1 MRQPDKGF
9 TLIEIIVVIVVAG
22 ILSGITTHIITQ
34 PVKSYVDLSR
44 RTTLVDIAEMSLRR
58 ILRDIRRALP
68 NSIRITGGGTVLEIL
83 HTVDGGRYR
92 AAGSGDVL
100 DFTATTPP
108 DNSFEVIG
116 TLQNFS
122 AIDTANDQLVIY
134 NLGSGISQADAYQNS
149 NNNRASLT
157 AASSASNIVF
167 SSKKFPLSSPQQR
180 FFIVDT
186 PVTFRCDTSAVA
198 TKNKQLQRYQ
208 GYPILASQPNPP
220 AVSASILANHVSGC
234 VFSYNSGTATRSG
247 LVTLE
252 ITLTDEAGESVHLM
266 HQVHVDNIP

>member
-1 MRQPDKGF
+1 MRAKGF
-9 TLIEIIVVIVVAG
+9 TLIELIVVIVIVG
-22 ILSGITTHIITQ
+22 LLSGLITNLITR
-34 PVKSYVDLSR
+34 PVQSYIDLGR
-44 RTTLVDIAEMSLRR
+44 RTTLVDVAEMALRR
-58 ILRDIRRALP
+58 MQRDIRRALP

-92 AAGSGDVL
+92 AAGGVDIL
-100 DFTATTPP
+100 DFTATN

-134 NLGSGISQADAYQNS
+134 NLGSGISQADAYQSS
-149 NNNRASLT
+149 NNNRATLT
-157 AASSASNIVF
+157 AASSASNIAF

-208 GYPILASQPNPP
+208 DYPISVSQPNPP

-252 ITLTDEAGESVHLM
+252 ITLADEAGESVRLM